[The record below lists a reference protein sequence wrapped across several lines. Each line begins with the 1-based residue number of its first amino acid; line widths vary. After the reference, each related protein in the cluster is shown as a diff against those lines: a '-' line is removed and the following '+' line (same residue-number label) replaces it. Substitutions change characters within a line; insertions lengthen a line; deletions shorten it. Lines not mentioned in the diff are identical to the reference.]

1 MQNAYKEEIES
12 CKLGLENAK
21 SSLEMW
27 YSQRHPEDSIVGP
40 VKETL
45 IDIIIMLIISTS

>member
-1 MQNAYKEEIES
+1 MQIAYKEEIES

-27 YSQRHPEDSIVGP
+27 YSKRHPEDSIIGP

-45 IDIIIMLIISTS
+45 NLHDDS